1 MGDQRFQRHSESIGQ
16 GLAGLQHTGPAFVL
30 DFVDSAAG
38 ESCLDT
44 EGGLRE
50 PSDQTSLSE
59 TGSEYRLTHKS
70 SCTRKY
76 KHMQVHG
83 KSALQTAVSLPGIV
97 CAMAAKT
104 GESDQE
110 LDGVILRLEKVREEH
125 ELSETAFAKQCG
137 LAPNA
142 YTKMKQRGARHAQ
155 IETVQKICAGF
166 GLNPGW
172 VLLGKGPRL
181 LEAIDESADLVTE
194 NDTRI
199 SALSSWARCLPI
211 AQALSPEIDPVF
223 FDAVGE
229 SKALLVEP
237 LTPAIII
244 DFAKVVMRHQDKER
258 LRTWLNERRALR
270 GS

>member
-44 EGGLRE
+44 EGGLRQ

-125 ELSETAFAKQCG
+125 ELSETAFAKQSEQVITYDYRTSSRTRASKFVGIDSCS
-137 LAPNA
+137 ASRR
-142 YTKMKQRGARHAQ
+142 KMSVA
-155 IETVQKICAGF
+155 
-166 GLNPGW
+166 
-172 VLLGKGPRL
+172 
-181 LEAIDESADLVTE
+181 
-194 NDTRI
+194 
-199 SALSSWARCLPI
+199 
-211 AQALSPEIDPVF
+211 
-223 FDAVGE
+223 
-229 SKALLVEP
+229 
-237 LTPAIII
+237 
-244 DFAKVVMRHQDKER
+244 
-258 LRTWLNERRALR
+258 
-270 GS
+270 